1 MAERTNQQNK
11 ALHLWLEMLADALN
25 DAGYSVNDKI
35 VFKAEISFTKE
46 NLKESAVRPVM
57 TALFPEIESTAKL
70 SKTQI
75 QDVYMHVDRAI
86 SERTG
91 ISIPW
96 PTQEQL
102 DAVRGQP
109 G

>member
-1 MAERTNQQNK
+1 M
-11 ALHLWLEMLADALN
+11 
-25 DAGYSVNDKI
+25 NDKI

-57 TALFPEIESTAKL
+57 MALFPDISSTTKL
-70 SKTQI
+70 SKSQI
-75 QDVYMHVDRAI
+75 SDVYMHVDRAI

-96 PTQEQL
+96 PTQDQL
-102 DAVRGQP
+102 DEA
-109 G
+109 